1 MGRRC
6 RSRSWTY
13 ACARRSTWKGGKLT
27 RGEAM
32 RAIVA
37 ANCISP
43 CTPCNSACQ
52 ITNLTCT
59 RQTTPKREG
68 ELTFSTQP
76 SHHVIN
82 VATLFF
88 LYSCHSFF
96 SNFSSLPL
104 ISFPCPEPTLEPG
117 PGPFPFGNT
126 TTAPTP
132 PSADPLPASGASTT
146 PDPISCPARPVI
158 PALGEFLALLLLLLS
173 LLLLLL

>member
-43 CTPCNSACQ
+43 
-52 ITNLTCT
+52 
-59 RQTTPKREG
+59 
-68 ELTFSTQP
+68 FSTQP

-158 PALGEFLALLLLLLS
+158 PALGEFLALLLLLLLS